1 MSREGNNTIE
11 LIDRCLSMFEK
22 ARKSR
27 DRFPVSEIAARFSRG
42 RGKGAE
48 CGRRYHR
55 RILQLDPYSAAYE
68 EVWACPLPLAWRFRF
83 GWLYGVADQ
92 VVFVHGLPV
101 RVIEYKSYIGA
112 KRSEEV
118 QASLYGLL
126 VMLCFATRPNVYL
139 YEYDFLKPLSN
150 WEAIALI
157 AISSFLLGG
166 G

>member
-1 MSREGNNTIE
+1 MRRVDVVK
-11 LIDRCLSMFEK
+11 LLDRCLSLYEE

-27 DRFPVSEIAARFSRG
+27 DRFSVSEVAGRFSRG

-92 VVFVHGLPV
+92 VVFEKGVPT
-101 RVIEYKSYIGA
+101 RVVEYKSYRDTR
-112 KRSEEV
+112 RSEEV
-118 QASLYGLL
+118 QVSLYGLL
-126 VMLCFATRPNVYL
+126 VMFCFATRPRVFL
-139 YEYDFLKPLSN
+139 YEDGRLRPLPG
-150 WEAIALI
+150 WEVIALT
-157 AISSFLLGG
+157 ALSRALKG
-166 G
+166 